1 VATCKHCNRRKAVR
15 PRGLCC
21 PCYDD
26 PEVRAL
32 HPSTSR
38 YARRGVG
45 HDGGGVPLTATDA
58 APGTEAK
65 VQVLEERARLG
76 VDLWHPDD
84 RPFGPAPAAC
94 PATWRP
100 AVSTRLPV
108 FAGVLSP
115 AAVAKWL
122 NGNLGRSA

>member
-1 VATCKHCNRRKAVR
+1 
-15 PRGLCC
+15 
-21 PCYDD
+21 
-26 PEVRAL
+26 VRAL

-65 VQVLEERARLG
+65 VRVLEERARLG

-84 RPFGPAPAAC
+84 RPFGDAPAAC

-108 FAGVLSP
+108 FAGVLR
-115 AAVAKWL
+115 AETIAKWL
-122 NGNLGRSA
+122 NGHRRPA